1 MKKPEVLAPCGSAEA
16 LLAAVRSGADAVYFG
31 AGDFNARR
39 NADNFGGDAFLAA
52 VKQCRSHG
60 VRFHVTLNTL
70 VSDNQLTALQETVRR
85 ACETAADAL
94 ILQDLG
100 VLRLVRQ
107 MCPDMEKHASTQMS
121 VGTRAGLELLRSRGF
136 TRAVLPRELSESE
149 IAALCK
155 DKPLELEMFVH
166 GALCMCV
173 SGQCLLSAML
183 GSRSGNRGLCAQPC
197 RLAFAAENGTG
208 YDLSL
213 KDLSLLENAEALS
226 RLGIDSFKIEGRMKR
241 PEYVAAAVTSC
252 KSALAGTYTEQQKT
266 ELSALFSRSGFTEGY
281 FKNSLGREMFGT
293 RQKEN
298 VTAATNALLKKY
310 AALYEKEHAV
320 FPVDFT
326 LTAKVGERPTLI
338 ADYRDG
344 CASITGTTLCEAA
357 KTVPL
362 TEEKVRAQLQKCG
375 GTVFYARNIACALSE
390 NVSLPLSVLNAMR
403 RAVLEILEKQLCE
416 KVPKPINTVCVS
428 FVPHN
433 AEVPKRYIRFRNP
446 AQIPE
451 NVSAD
456 RIFLPLDT
464 PRETLEFYN
473 AGVYLPRG
481 LFGTE
486 EKILRKLKESGVKY
500 ALCDT
505 LDAVAIAKHAGVEII
520 GGAFL
525 NIFNT
530 LALEELAEIG
540 AAEATLSQE
549 LTVSQIGSLGGNLPR
564 GVCVYGRTPLMLTRN
579 CPVRNGK
586 SCKDCN
592 RQSGLTDRKGIFFP
606 VLCENGFSEIFNSRP
621 TYMGDRLSEIRNVD
635 FHLYDFTTESKAKC
649 AEILCAYAAGEP
661 PVGEYTR
668 GLFYRGVE

>member
-1 MKKPEVLAPCGSAEA
+1 MKRPEILAPCGGEEA
-16 LLAAVRSGADAVYFG
+16 LTAAVRSGADAVYFG

-39 NADNFGGDAFLAA
+39 NADNFDGDALDRAA
-52 VKQCRSHG
+52 ALCRLHG
-60 VRFHVTLNTL
+60 VRFHVALNTL
-70 VSDNQLTALQETVRR
+70 VADGQLAALQQTVARI
-85 ACETAADAL
+85 CEMAADAL

-107 MCPDMEKHASTQMS
+107 MCPDMEMHASTQMS

-136 TRAVLPRELSESE
+136 SRAVLPRELSNAE
-149 IAALCK
+149 ISALCK
-155 DKPLELEMFVH
+155 NKPLELEMFVH

-197 RLAFAAENGTG
+197 RLQFAAEGGTG
-208 YDLSL
+208 HDLSL
-213 KDLSLLENAEALS
+213 KDLSLLENAQTLANLK
-226 RLGIDSFKIEGRMKR
+226 IDSFKIEGRMKR
-241 PEYVAAAVTSC
+241 PEYVAAAVTAC
-252 KSALAGTYTEQQKT
+252 KSALEGVYSAQQKS
-266 ELSALFSRSGFTEGY
+266 ELGALFSRSGFTDGY
-281 FKNSLGREMFGT
+281 FINSLGREMFGT

-298 VTAATNALLKKY
+298 VTAATNALFKKY
-310 AALYEKEHAV
+310 AALYEKERAV
-320 FPVDFT
+320 FPVDFI
-326 LTAKVGERPTLI
+326 LQAAVGEKPSLQ
-338 ADYRDG
+338 AVCGGYR
-344 CASITGTTLCEAA
+344 ASAVGEVPCEAA

-362 TEEKVRAQLQKCG
+362 TEEKARAQLQKCG
-375 GTVFYARNIACALSE
+375 GTVFYAQNITCALSE
-390 NVSLPLSVLNAMR
+390 AVSLPLSVLNALR
-403 RAVLEILEKQLCE
+403 RTVLTKLETQICAAKP
-416 KVPKPINTVCVS
+416 KSTANVPLVFSAHTADK
-428 FVPHN
+428 
-433 AEVPKRYIRFRNP
+433 PKRYIRFRSVT
-446 AQIPE
+446 QIPDG
-451 NVSAD
+451 VSAD

-464 PRETLEFYN
+464 LREILETYR

-486 EKILRKLKESGVKY
+486 EKISEMLKKSGAKY

-505 LDAVAIAKHAGVEII
+505 LDAVAIAKRANVEIV

-540 AAEATLSQE
+540 AAEATLSNE
-549 LTVSQIGSLGGNLPR
+549 LTVSQIGALGGSLPR
-564 GVCVYGRTPLMLTRN
+564 GVCIYGRTPLMLTRN
-579 CPVRNGK
+579 CPIRNGK
-586 SCKDCN
+586 SCKECG

-635 FHLYDFTTESKAKC
+635 FHLYDFTTESKAEC
-649 AEILCAYAAGEP
+649 AEILRAYAAGEA
-661 PVGEYTR
+661 PVGKYTR

>member
-1 MKKPEVLAPCGSAEA
+1 MRRPEILAPCGSEEA
-16 LLAAVRSGADAVYFG
+16 LTAAVRSGADAVYFG

-39 NADNFGGDAFLAA
+39 NADNFDGDALTRAA
-52 VKQCRSHG
+52 ALCRAHG
-60 VRFHVTLNTL
+60 VRFHITLNTL
-70 VSDNQLTALQETVRR
+70 VADSQLADLQKTVARI
-85 ACETAADAL
+85 CCISADAL
-94 ILQDLG
+94 IVQDLG

-107 MCPDMEKHASTQMS
+107 MCPDMELHASTQMS
-121 VGTRAGLELLRSRGF
+121 VGTHAGLSLLHSCGF
-136 TRAVLPRELSESE
+136 ARAVLPRELSKSE
-149 IAALCK
+149 IAALCA

-197 RLAFAAENGTG
+197 RLQFAAEGGTG
-208 YDLSL
+208 HDLSL
-213 KDLSLLENAEALS
+213 KDLSLLENAGTLAA
-226 RLGIDSFKIEGRMKR
+226 LGIDSFKIEGRMKR
-241 PEYVAAAVTSC
+241 PEYVAAAVTAC
-252 KSALAGTYTEQQKT
+252 KSALEGRYSAQQKS
-266 ELSALFSRSGFTEGY
+266 ELGALFSRSGFTDGY
-281 FKNSLGREMFGT
+281 FNNNLGKEMFGT

-298 VTAATNALLKKY
+298 VTAATNALFKKY
-310 AALYEKEHAV
+310 AALYEKERTV

-326 LTAKVGERPTLI
+326 LQAKVGELPILQ
-338 ADYRDG
+338 AVCGAY
-344 CASITGTTLCEAA
+344 CATAVGKSACEAA

-362 TEEKVRAQLQKCG
+362 TEEKARAQLQKCG
-375 GTVFYARNIACALSE
+375 GTVFYAREITCALSE
-390 NVSLPLSVLNAMR
+390 AVSLPLSVLNALR
-403 RAVLEILEKQLCE
+403 RNVLEKLETQICAAK
-416 KVPKPINTVCVS
+416 PKPTVN
-428 FVPHN
+428 VPLDFSAHT
-433 AEVPKRYIRFRNP
+433 AGKPKRYIRFRSL

-451 NVSAD
+451 GVTAD
-456 RIFLPLDT
+456 RIFLPIDT
-464 PRETLEFYN
+464 PKEVLKRYH

-486 EKILRKLKESGVKY
+486 EQISERLKKSGAEY

-505 LDAVAIAKHAGVEII
+505 LDAVAIAENAGVEVI

-540 AAEATLSQE
+540 VKETTLSNE
-549 LTVSQIGSLGGNLPR
+549 LTVSQIGTLGGSLPR

-579 CPVRNGK
+579 CPVKNGK
-586 SCKDCN
+586 SCKECR

-621 TYMGDRLSEIRNVD
+621 TYMGDRLSELCRVD
-635 FHLYDFTTESKAKC
+635 FHLYDFTTESKTEC
-649 AEILCAYAAGEP
+649 AEILRAYAAGEA